1 MSEKCATQ
9 FQQELVT
16 FNNTGR
22 ITAESKCTNN
32 KKTVSD
38 LQHRCH
44 EDRAAHE
51 GEDHEAGEALLSDAE
66 ELGLLP
72 RS

>member
-1 MSEKCATQ
+1 MSH
-9 FQQELVT
+9 
-16 FNNTGR
+16 
-22 ITAESKCTNN
+22 ESKCTNN
-32 KKTVSD
+32 KKTASD

-51 GEDHEAGEALLSDAE
+51 GEDHEAGKALLSDAE
-66 ELGLLP
+66 EFGLLT